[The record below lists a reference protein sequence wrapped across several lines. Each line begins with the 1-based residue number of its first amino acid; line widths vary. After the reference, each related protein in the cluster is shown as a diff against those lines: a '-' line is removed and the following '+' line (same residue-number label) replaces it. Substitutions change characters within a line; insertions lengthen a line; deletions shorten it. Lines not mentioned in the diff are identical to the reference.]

1 MLPTLSN
8 KCCLS
13 ASSLKNGPLA
23 VKLPKLL
30 RDNKTISI
38 TQTNAKPILAGVL
51 LKTFCLILLFLSVF
65 SKSADA
71 RGRAPVVTESESS
84 YILEPYVGY
93 ESGYLTQ
100 KGIQEMTSLGHHFG
114 ARLGF
119 TFWGIGMGID
129 YMTSSQ
135 TVTQVGQKSDYKPV
149 DYGVFFKYHIL
160 TDFILYGTFFVASS
174 SKVQPEENTKNF
186 SGSGYKL
193 GVGWRLY
200 SFCEIGLEL
209 ITRKYSKY
217 DDQTMSNTLL
227 GSTAG
232 LSIAVPL
239 L

>member
-1 MLPTLSN
+1 MLPSFSN
-8 KCCLS
+8 NNKIIISNQYNANHFL
-13 ASSLKNGPLA
+13 AGALLKN
-23 VKLPKLL
+23 
-30 RDNKTISI
+30 
-38 TQTNAKPILAGVL
+38 
-51 LKTFCLILLFLSVF
+51 FCLIVFVFSVF
-65 SKSADA
+65 GKSAEA
-71 RGRAPVVTESESS
+71 RGRGPVVLESESS
-84 YILEPYVGY
+84 YILEPYLGY

-100 KGIQEMTSLGHHFG
+100 NGIQEMTTLGNHFG

-149 DYGVFFKYHIL
+149 DYGVFLKYHIL

-174 SKVQPEENTKNF
+174 SKVQPDENTKNF

-217 DDQTMSNTLL
+217 DDQAMSNTLL